1 MGITQTKL
9 GTMKNRTLLWYE
21 NILHMGDYIWPKPV
35 LTWLPKGRKQRR
47 RPAIKW

>member
-1 MGITQTKL
+1 
-9 GTMKNRTLLWYE
+9 
-21 NILHMGDYIWPKPV
+21 MGDYIWPKPV